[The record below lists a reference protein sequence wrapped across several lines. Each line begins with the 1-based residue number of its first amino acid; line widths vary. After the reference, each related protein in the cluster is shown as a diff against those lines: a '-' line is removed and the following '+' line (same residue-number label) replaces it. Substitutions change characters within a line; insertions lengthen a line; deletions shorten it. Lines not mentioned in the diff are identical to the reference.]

1 MCLMSSSI
9 SIVFCF
15 WSKFEGDGDDS
26 ISGTFFT
33 TFDRNFSNSN
43 LYRNVARFDEGS
55 PMLLLLVFFQQNFTS
70 ETIELDD
77 DKYLKSIRNIND

>member
-9 SIVFCF
+9 SMVFCF
-15 WSKFEGDGDDS
+15 WSKFEGDGDGDGDDS

-33 TFDRNFSNSN
+33 TLDRNFSNSN

-70 ETIELDD
+70 EL
-77 DKYLKSIRNIND
+77 RNNRT